1 MWHHL
6 LLDIMFLYPKL
17 PTVCFVSNDAIGV
30 LQVLLCDDFRS
41 SRRLLKSK
49 AMQLS
54 AMLLCLLVVTLTS
67 RSALGLVDA
76 GEYFLSQDTCAMR
89 PPDLG
94 VLISFPFLRVC
105 LSLMILRRN

>member
-1 MWHHL
+1 
-6 LLDIMFLYPKL
+6 
-17 PTVCFVSNDAIGV
+17 V

-76 GEYFLSQDTCAMR
+76 GEYLYHRTLRDASV
-89 PPDLG
+89 P
-94 VLISFPFLRVC
+94 LI
-105 LSLMILRRN
+105 